1 MTDKYITSSQ
11 YREGLNSIK
20 EYIDKSIPHIGYP
33 VIFTLSA
40 DKVLEIYNSTNHE
53 MEFDKPSSIDLNKE
67 IIMTY
72 NNEDIISENSL
83 DNYIRYKNNNI
94 AISFHIG
101 YDINKNTNENK
112 MVITI
117 VELNTN
123 ITSDLILKQRE
134 DKYLNNKYLKKDVA
148 IQNSITIG
156 TRIISSIGQYSFS
169 NGKETTASGDY
180 SHAEG
185 ENTQAVNANCHAEG
199 FYSCAS
205 GESSHAEGYWSSA
218 SGSYSHAEGIET
230 TASGKYS
237 HAEGNSTKASGESS
251 HAEGNRTDASGVYSH
266 AEGMN
271 TEALGAGSHAEG
283 WATTASSYYSH
294 AEGYFTKAS
303 SKAQHVQ
310 GKYNIEDTK
319 NKYAHIVGN
328 GTDDTVRSNAHTLDW
343 NGNAWFA
350 GDVQANNIPHVISEK
365 VVLTVPAAS
374 ISAKKTEIINAA
386 GNIVQIPVDGAVT
399 YDPTKSY
406 YAKYNNTQYHVIY
419 VDGGFS
425 IIGDDC
431 KCAIMSISANN
442 VILAVISLDVTNIT
456 DMQLIEKDIKKLD
469 NMYIPNDL
477 DVNNSITVGAR
488 NGTIGHFSSSFG
500 LNCEASGDKSH
511 AEGFATT
518 ASGKSSHAEGD
529 VTIASGKNSHAEG
542 ENTTAS
548 GYGSH
553 TEGFATTASADH
565 SHAEGYNTTASG
577 SGSHTEGTYT
587 TASGRDSHAEGIYTK
602 ASSEYQHVQGRYNIE
617 DTENKYAHI
626 VGNGMNDAT
635 TNWKEV
641 RSNAHTL
648 DWAGNAWYAG
658 DVQANNVPYVASE
671 KVVLTVPA
679 ATITEKK
686 TEIDKATQEN
696 PAQINITGNVAYD
709 STKSYYLKYNNKE
722 YPSVYSTGMFYIA
735 EDDCFCIIEFRNGS
749 IVMEVVTL
757 DTTNITDLQLIEKNI
772 KKLDNKYVPNDLNV
786 NNSITVGIRTG
797 KIGEFSSSFGISCEA
812 SGDLSHAEGMFTT
825 ASGNYSHAE
834 GETTTA
840 SGRSSHAE
848 CYNTTASGDY
858 SHAEGMY
865 TTALSDASHAEGS
878 STTASGFASHAEG
891 DNTTASGDNSHV
903 QGKYNIEDT
912 ENKYA
917 HIVGN
922 GSEDIRSNAHTL
934 DWEGNA
940 WFAGNVSIDGTPTN
954 DKDLVNKKYVD
965 DKISNIPDAY
975 TLLYPKEVD
984 RTIAYYDIYDLPL
997 GDYRIAQQ
1005 DGIRTWH
1012 ICVYVNNIR
1021 TQLFSTQNSRGFS
1034 FSKRINGTG
1043 TADGKSG
1050 KLITIDTYSMT
1061 TGGETYTWMVY
1072 DDGSVDVKNHKATI
1086 LSAYTNTE
1094 FTPTKDYQPATKKYV
1109 DDAKASIVV
1118 PNKTSEL
1125 TNDSGFLTSIPEE
1138 YVTETKLTSKGY
1150 LTEHQ
1155 SLDGYAKTEYVDSKT
1170 TLEET
1175 IFEGVASDTLNDY
1188 WTHCSLV
1195 DGEGCWVID
1204 KEVIIG
1210 ENIENPYYI
1219 EINGTDIYSPENS
1232 TYDATNKAWLYD
1244 HTMDNGKKLFICAN
1258 YENQN
1263 KMVVPWDGM
1272 GNYDKLKIFTK
1283 TELGKKIE
1291 EQQQH
1296 SINKLATKEK
1306 PVFIGNIS
1314 MGRKEGSTIGGYSV
1328 AIGYDIT
1335 ASGYASHAEG
1345 DNTVASGN
1353 QSHAEGERTTAS
1365 GYNSH
1370 AEGYKTIA
1378 SNTLSHAE
1386 GNSTT
1391 ASGYASHAE
1400 GDNTVASGKQSHAEG
1415 NNTISSSEN
1424 QHVQGKYNIEDK
1436 DNKYAHI
1443 VGNGSNNTRSNAHTL
1458 DWNGNA
1464 WFAGKVTQEGTPT
1477 DDKDLVNKK
1486 YVDDAKA
1493 SIVVPT
1499 KTSELTNDSNFLT
1512 NIPDNYVTDEKLSSK
1527 GYLTEHQSLTKYAT
1541 IEYVDSKLTTNYVSK
1556 EELTESTK
1564 PADTTTVKTTLNDIL
1579 GGDYIE

>member
-11 YREGLNSIK
+11 YEKGLDSIK
-20 EYIDKSIPHIGYP
+20 EYIDKLIPHIEYP
-33 VIFTLSA
+33 VLFTLPA
-40 DKVLEIYNSTNHE
+40 DKVLEIYNSTNHA
-53 MEFDKPSSIDLNKE
+53 MEFDKPSNIDLNKE
-67 IIMTY
+67 IIMTH
-72 NNEDIISENSL
+72 NNENIPRENSQI
-83 DNYIRYKNNNI
+83 NYINYQNSNI
-94 AISFHIG
+94 TISFHIG
-101 YDINKNTNENK
+101 FDINKNTNENK

-117 VELNTN
+117 SYLNTN
-123 ITSDLILKQRE
+123 ITSDLVLKQVNH
-134 DKYLNNKYLKKDVA
+134 KYLNNKYLKKDVA

-156 TRIISSIGQYSFS
+156 TRILGDNIGKYSFS
-169 NGKETTASGDY
+169 NGNRVTASGDY

-185 ENTQAVNANCHAEG
+185 ERTM
-199 FYSCAS
+199 AS
-205 GESSHAEGYWSSA
+205 GEA
-218 SGSYSHAEGIET
+218 
-230 TASGKYS
+230 S
-237 HAEGNSTKASGESS
+237 HAEGNYSTASSNFSHAEGNWSTASGFSSHVEGSETTASGESS
-251 HAEGNRTDASGVYSH
+251 HAEGNRTKASGV
-266 AEGMN
+266 
-271 TEALGAGSHAEG
+271 
-283 WATTASSYYSH
+283 YSH

-303 SKAQHVQ
+303 SEAQHVQ
-310 GKYNIEDTK
+310 GKYNIEDK
-319 NKYAHIVGN
+319 DNKYAHIVGN
-328 GTDDTVRSNAHTLDW
+328 GSNNSTRSNAHTLDW

-350 GDVQANNIPHVISEK
+350 G
-365 VVLTVPAAS
+365 
-374 ISAKKTEIINAA
+374 
-386 GNIVQIPVDGAVT
+386 
-399 YDPTKSY
+399 
-406 YAKYNNTQYHVIY
+406 
-419 VDGGFS
+419 
-425 IIGDDC
+425 
-431 KCAIMSISANN
+431 
-442 VILAVISLDVTNIT
+442 
-456 DMQLIEKDIKKLD
+456 KL
-469 NMYIPNDL
+469 
-477 DVNNSITVGAR
+477 
-488 NGTIGHFSSSFG
+488 
-500 LNCEASGDKSH
+500 
-511 AEGFATT
+511 
-518 ASGKSSHAEGD
+518 
-529 VTIASGKNSHAEG
+529 
-542 ENTTAS
+542 
-548 GYGSH
+548 
-553 TEGFATTASADH
+553 
-565 SHAEGYNTTASG
+565 
-577 SGSHTEGTYT
+577 
-587 TASGRDSHAEGIYTK
+587 
-602 ASSEYQHVQGRYNIE
+602 
-617 DTENKYAHI
+617 
-626 VGNGMNDAT
+626 
-635 TNWKEV
+635 
-641 RSNAHTL
+641 
-648 DWAGNAWYAG
+648 
-658 DVQANNVPYVASE
+658 
-671 KVVLTVPA
+671 
-679 ATITEKK
+679 
-686 TEIDKATQEN
+686 TQE
-696 PAQINITGNVAYD
+696 
-709 STKSYYLKYNNKE
+709 
-722 YPSVYSTGMFYIA
+722 
-735 EDDCFCIIEFRNGS
+735 
-749 IVMEVVTL
+749 
-757 DTTNITDLQLIEKNI
+757 
-772 KKLDNKYVPNDLNV
+772 
-786 NNSITVGIRTG
+786 
-797 KIGEFSSSFGISCEA
+797 
-812 SGDLSHAEGMFTT
+812 
-825 ASGNYSHAE
+825 
-834 GETTTA
+834 
-840 SGRSSHAE
+840 
-848 CYNTTASGDY
+848 
-858 SHAEGMY
+858 
-865 TTALSDASHAEGS
+865 
-878 STTASGFASHAEG
+878 
-891 DNTTASGDNSHV
+891 
-903 QGKYNIEDT
+903 
-912 ENKYA
+912 
-917 HIVGN
+917 
-922 GSEDIRSNAHTL
+922 
-934 DWEGNA
+934 
-940 WFAGNVSIDGTPTN
+940 GTPTN
-954 DKDLVNKKYVD
+954 DKDLITKKYVD

-984 RTIAYYDIYDLPL
+984 KTIAYYDIYDLPL

-1005 DGIRTWH
+1005 DDIRTWN

-1050 KLITIDTYSMT
+1050 RLITIDTYSMT

-1244 HTMDNGKKLFICAN
+1244 YTMDNGKKLFICAN

-1272 GNYDKLKIFTK
+1272 GSYDKLKIFTR

-1296 SINKLATKEK
+1296 SMNKLATKEK
-1306 PVFIGNIS
+1306 PVFTGNIS

-1328 AIGYDIT
+1328 AIGYDTT
-1335 ASGYASHAEG
+1335 ASGYASHSEG

-1353 QSHAEGERTTAS
+1353 QSHAEGERTEAS

-1391 ASGYASHAE
+1391 ASGYASHSE
-1400 GDNTVASGKQSHAEG
+1400 GDNTVASGDYSHAEG
-1415 NNTISSSEN
+1415 NSTISSSEN

-1443 VGNGSNNTRSNAHTL
+1443 VGNGSNNSTRSNAHTL

-1464 WFAGKVTQEGTPT
+1464 WFAGKLTQEGTPT
-1477 DDKDLVNKK
+1477 NDKDLITKKYFDVNKPT
-1486 YVDDAKA
+1486 
-1493 SIVVPT
+1493 VPT

-1512 NIPDNYVTDEKLSSK
+1512 K
-1527 GYLTEHQSLTKYAT
+1527 HQSLTNYAT

-1564 PADTTTVKTTLNDIL
+1564 PADTTTVKTTLNNIL